1 MDYLAPIGDE
11 LLEEDRCQNRGA
23 PDGQRCQLLIDHDP
37 PHMASIRGIVRGWT
51 DDGAA
56 ELPQGAVPLGADL
69 PTRRGVG
76 RTSQTPIVPPRHEV
90 IHTPAQ

>member
-11 LLEEDRCQNRGA
+11 LLEDDRCQNRGA

-51 DDGAA
+51 DDGEA
-56 ELPQGAVPLGADL
+56 ELRRGRSAGRRPSHA
-69 PTRRGVG
+69 TRRRKDEPGPH
-76 RTSQTPIVPPRHEV
+76 R
-90 IHTPAQ
+90 PAAA